1 MLSASRG
8 SVVLVVGVSA
18 VLLGGVFYGLFR
30 TLAVAPSPRPP
41 EATLERLPETVR
53 APLGSFASL
62 VPQAPTSTQTRAQR
76 WRLLREGTT
85 GSCLLV
91 EDGAVASSSV
101 GAIEGVWCN
110 LLGPSLEGRYVH
122 VLSGPQPACAFGDLC
137 EQPPI
142 AAWAVYDVRIGAFR
156 AVPTP
161 VRQGYWQAI
170 DPSRG
175 IGLFQGVIQSTRQ
188 EGTED
193 FWALTDVA
201 GAALWTGRTKE
212 IDPEAATVL
221 GQRLLSRRDGAVL
234 LSYLAVDPQQQASL
248 RLALFSGNRWQSVS
262 IPESIR
268 LRAWRLEDWL
278 QVGRI
283 WQATAAWVD
292 DGGVRQTVK
301 VTTP

>member
-8 SVVLVVGVSA
+8 TIVLVVGVSA

-30 TLAVAPSPRPP
+30 MLAVAPSARPP
-41 EATLERLPETVR
+41 EAIMERLPETVR
-53 APLGSFASL
+53 APLGTFASL
-62 VPQAPTSTQTRAQR
+62 VPRTPTSTQTRAQR
-76 WRLLREGTT
+76 WRLLRDEVT
-85 GSCLLV
+85 GPCLLV

-101 GAIEGVWCN
+101 GAIDGAWCN

-122 VLSGPQPACAFGDLC
+122 VLSGPQSACAFGDLC

-142 AAWAVYDVRIGAFR
+142 ATWTVYDVRIGAFR

-161 VRQGYWQAI
+161 VRQGYWQAV
-170 DPSRG
+170 DPTRG

-201 GAALWTGRTKE
+201 GAALWTGRTKQ
-212 IDPEAATVL
+212 IDPEATAIL
-221 GQRLLSRRDGAVL
+221 GQRLLSRRDGDVL
-234 LSYLAVDPQQQASL
+234 LSYLAVDAQQQASL
-248 RLALFSGNRWQSVS
+248 RLALFSESRWQSVA

-268 LRAWRLEDWL
+268 SRAWRLEDWL

-283 WQATAAWVD
+283 WQATAAWID
-292 DGGVRQTVK
+292 EGGVRQTVK
-301 VTTP
+301 VMTP